1 MILGIRREDKNKW
14 EKRVPLVPDDIR
26 FLNDKF
32 GIKTLIQPSEIRTF
46 ADEQYK
52 EAGANVVEDVQQAD
66 TIIAVKE
73 IPIDFFR
80 KGKTYIFFSHTIK
93 GQAYNMPMLKKMM
106 ELKCNLIDYERVL
119 DDANKRLIFFGK
131 YAGIAGMIDTLHAL
145 GQKLKLKGFSTPF
158 EKIDEAYKYISVAE
172 AEKVIKEIGHQI
184 KTKGLPDGLLPF
196 VAGFAGYGN
205 VSRGAQEVFDLLPLI
220 TIKADDFKKIN
231 NFPVEVKSK
240 NLFKVVF
247 EEKDIVK
254 PKSGKFNLQDY
265 YDYPEKYEGRF
276 EEYIPGLT
284 VLVNCIYWDEKYPR
298 LVTKKFLESDD
309 YRNSEKKLIVIGD
322 ISVDI
327 NGAIEITHKATHP
340 GNAFYT
346 YFPSSGK
353 YEDGIQKDGITIMAV
368 DNLPCEFPKES
379 SMEFS
384 SILINYIYEI
394 VNQDFNKK
402 YEELS
407 LSNPIKKALI
417 LHKGQLTKNYH
428 YLKNYL
434 EGAAK

>member
-32 GIKTLIQPSEIRTF
+32 GIKTLIQPSEIRAF
-46 ADEQYK
+46 PNEQFK
-52 EAGANVVEDVQQAD
+52 EAGAEVIEDIQNAD

-80 KGKTYIFFSHTIK
+80 EGKTYIFFSHTIK
-93 GQAYNMPMLKKMM
+93 GQSYNMPMLKKMM
-106 ELKCNLIDYERVL
+106 KLKCNLIDYERVL
-119 DDANKRLIFFGK
+119 DDSNKRLIFFGK
-131 YAGIAGMIDTLHAL
+131 YAGIAGMIENLHAL

-158 EKIDEAYKYISVAE
+158 EKIDEAYKYNSIAE

-184 KTKGLPDGLLPF
+184 KTKGLSDGSLPLVF
-196 VAGFAGYGN
+196 GFAGYGN
-205 VSRGAQEVFDLLPLI
+205 VSRGAQEVLDLLPLI
-220 TIKADDFKKIN
+220 TVKAGDFKSIN
-231 NFPVEVKSK
+231 NFTAEIKSK

-247 EEKDIVK
+247 EEKDLAK
-254 PKSGKFNLQDY
+254 PKSGDFNLQDY
-265 YDYPEKYEGRF
+265 YDHPEKYDGRF
-276 EEYIPGLT
+276 DDYIPGLT

-298 LVTKKFLESDD
+298 LVTKKFLESEG
-309 YRNSEKKLIVIGD
+309 YRNSDKKLIVIGD
-322 ISVDI
+322 ISCDI
-327 NGAIEITHKATHP
+327 NGAVEITNKPTNP
-340 GNAFYT
+340 GDAFYT
-346 YFPSSGK
+346 YFPENGK
-353 YEDGIQKDGITIMAV
+353 YENGIQKDGITIMAV

-384 SILINYIYEI
+384 SIVKNYIYEI
-394 VNQDFNKK
+394 VSEDFNKP

-417 LHKGQLTKNYH
+417 LHKGELTKNYH
-428 YLKNYL
+428 YLIKYL